1 MSSRWSNNNGDTRN
15 RKSQRRFLDALPL
28 DKRQAG
34 RLDNLSFAA
43 ERTQADTK
51 DKSDCSSAT
60 SFGIQGFSFGSK
72 NTCSTMH
79 DSSWTS
85 RSDAIGKAA
94 DAVKGLDGM
103 AKVIIILQIGRLVEM
118 QLV

>member
-1 MSSRWSNNNGDTRN
+1 
-15 RKSQRRFLDALPL
+15 
-28 DKRQAG
+28 
-34 RLDNLSFAA
+34 
-43 ERTQADTK
+43 
-51 DKSDCSSAT
+51 
-60 SFGIQGFSFGSK
+60 
-72 NTCSTMH
+72 MH